1 MAERMTD
8 KDAADTRDRAQG
20 SALLWVLLIG
30 LAAAL
35 AWASVYRIDEVTR
48 ASGTVIAST
57 RVQIVQAVDGGVLQS
72 LQVREGDRVEA
83 GQEVARLD
91 QTRFQAGVE
100 ELRARVAA
108 LKAQAARL
116 RAEVLGAAT
125 VRYPPDATAFPELI
139 KVQQALFMQR
149 KVGLEEELR
158 TLAVARD
165 LARRDAD
172 LVRKLEKSGDVSQSE
187 AIRVERALNE
197 AQASLINRRNRHLQE
212 ASAELARA
220 EADIAQNEQV
230 LAQRQQQ
237 LDDTVLRA
245 SVPGIVKNVRV
256 TTQGGVLRAGDELL
270 QIVPVGEAL
279 IVEARVQPADIARV
293 RIGLNAGIRFDPYDY
308 TVYGAVDGEVRYVSA
323 DTIKDEGRGGEQAYY
338 RIHVA
343 TEGNPLTTSIGRQID
358 IQPGMTAQVDIR
370 TGDRTV
376 MDYLLKPLRKT
387 LAESLGER

>member
-8 KDAADTRDRAQG
+8 KDTTSNRHRAQG
-20 SALLWVLLIG
+20 SALLWVLLTG
-30 LAAAL
+30 LGAAL
-35 AWASVYRIDEVTR
+35 AWATVYRIDEVTR

-72 LQVREGDRVEA
+72 LGVREGDRVES
-83 GQEVARLD
+83 GQVLARLD
-91 QTRFQAGVE
+91 PTRFQAGVE
-100 ELRARVAA
+100 ELRARVAS

-125 VRYPPDATAFPELI
+125 VHYPKDAMAFAELI
-139 KVQQALFMQR
+139 KVQEALFQQR

-158 TLAVARD
+158 TLTVARD
-165 LARRDAD
+165 LAQRDAD
-172 LVRKLEKSGDVSQSE
+172 LVRKLEQSGDVSQSE

-245 SVPGIVKNVRV
+245 SLPGIVKNVRV
-256 TTQGGVLRAGDELL
+256 TTQGGVLRAGEELL

-293 RIGLNAGIRFDPYDY
+293 GVGLKSSIRFDPYDY
-308 TVYGAVDGEVRYVSA
+308 TVYGSVDGEVRYVSA
-323 DTIKDEGRGGEQAYY
+323 DTIKEEVRGSEQAYF

-343 TEGNPLTTSIGRQID
+343 TSGNPLTTSIGRQID

-387 LAESLGER
+387 LAESFGER